1 MLLCHQVVLEHLDP
15 GSHEPDPA
23 ARALGLGP
31 WEEQEGGAAL
41 PESRGCPGDVGG
53 GSEGRVADTF
63 TKLGSCP
70 AAAENLSL
78 SWFGKDGHVLKGGL
92 CCHVGAAS

>member
-1 MLLCHQVVLEHLDP
+1 MSQTQQP
-15 GSHEPDPA
+15 GHWASGPGKSRREGRHFL
-23 ARALGLGP
+23 RA
-31 WEEQEGGAAL
+31 GGVQATW
-41 PESRGCPGDVGG
+41 GG

-78 SWFGKDGHVLKGGL
+78 NWFGKDGHVLKGGL